1 MPVEKKGAM
10 YDVIVIGARCAGSPA
25 AMLFA
30 QQGYRV
36 LLLEKARFPRDTL
49 SSHYIH
55 LQGVALLNRWGLLD
69 KIRDTGCQPIN
80 RESYAAP
87 GVRIDGFSL
96 PIDGL
101 RTTYAP
107 RRYVLDPILAGGA
120 VAAGV
125 EFREACAVT
134 DLVFEDDRVVGV
146 RYTTPGG
153 AEATDRARLVVG
165 ADGMR
170 SLVARKV
177 GAPYVIE
184 HSRMTC
190 VYYSYWAGVSAI
202 FELYE
207 RPGRWVAAVP
217 TNDDLQLIMTYFP
230 QDEFS
235 AVRTAVEPAHRE
247 AVRTTAPDLYERMSA
262 GERVEQLYGTGH
274 QENFFRKAFGPGWV
288 LVGDAV
294 NHKDSI
300 TARGITEAFVQA
312 QTLTDRIGE
321 RLHDDVA
328 LTAALRR
335 YENDLGDEA
344 LSQYRGALNVAEL
357 KPEGRADMLRKLLGH
372 QEQIDRYF
380 STLSGACSIDDFY
393 NDELLALLDQG

>member
-1 MPVEKKGAM
+1 M

-30 QQGYRV
+30 RQGYRV
-36 LLLEKARFPRDTL
+36 LLLEKARFPQDTL

-55 LQGVALLNRWGLLD
+55 QEGVALLNRWGLLD
-69 KIRDTGCQPIN
+69 TLRDAGCQPIDHQ
-80 RESYAAP
+80 SYECP

-96 PIDGL
+96 PIDGQ

-107 RRYVLDPILAGGA
+107 RRYVLDPILADAA

-125 EFREACAVT
+125 EFRQSCAVK
-134 DLVFEDDRVVGV
+134 DLLFEDDRVVGV

-153 AEATDRARLVVG
+153 GEATERARLVVG

-170 SLVARKV
+170 SLVARKA
-177 GAPYVIE
+177 GAQNVIE
-184 HSRMTC
+184 HPRLTC
-190 VYYSYWAGVSAI
+190 TYYSYWAGVPAH

-207 RPGRWVAAVP
+207 RPGRWIGVLP
-217 TNDDLQLIMTYFP
+217 TNDDLTLLMAYFP

-235 AVRTAVEPAHRE
+235 EIRKAVEPAYLE
-247 AVRTTAPDLYERMSA
+247 AFRTTAPELYERMSA

-274 QENFFRKAFGPGWV
+274 QENYFRKAYGPGWV

-312 QTLTDRIGE
+312 QTLTDHIGE
-321 RLHDDVA
+321 RLHDDAA
-328 LTAALRR
+328 LREALRR
-335 YENDLGDEA
+335 YENALGHEA
-344 LSQYRGALNVAEL
+344 LNHYQGALNVAEL
-357 KPEGRADMLRKLLGH
+357 KPEGRAELLSKLVGH
-372 QEQIDRYF
+372 QGLIDRYF

-393 NDELLALLDQG
+393 NEELLTVLDQS

>member
-1 MPVEKKGAM
+1 MW
-10 YDVIVIGARCAGSPA
+10 DVIVIGARCAGSPT

-36 LLLEKARFPRDTL
+36 LLLEKARFPQDTL

-55 LQGVALLNRWGLLD
+55 MQGVALLNRWGLLD
-69 KIRDTGCQPIN
+69 RIRDTGCQPITH
-80 RESYAAP
+80 ESYEGP
-87 GVRIDGFSL
+87 GVRIEGFSL

-107 RRYVLDPILAGGA
+107 RRYVLDPVLADGA

-125 EFREACAVT
+125 EFRQSCAVN
-134 DLVFEDDRVVGV
+134 DLVFEGDRVVGV

-170 SLVARKV
+170 SLVARKA
-177 GAPYVIE
+177 GAQNVVE
-184 HSRMTC
+184 HPRMTC
-190 VYYSYWAGVSAI
+190 TYYSYWAGVPAH

-207 RPGRWVAAVP
+207 RPGRWIGVLP
-217 TNDDLQLIMTYFP
+217 TNDDLTLLMAYFP
-230 QDEFS
+230 QEDFS
-235 AVRTAVEPAHRE
+235 EVRKAVEPAYLD
-247 AVRTTAPDLYERMSA
+247 AFRTTAPELYERMSA
-262 GERVEQLYGTGH
+262 GRRVEQLYGTGH

-312 QTLTDRIGE
+312 QTLTEYIGDG
-321 RLHDDVA
+321 LHDDAA
-328 LTAALRR
+328 LKAALRR
-335 YENDLGDEA
+335 YENELSNEA
-344 LSQYRGALNVAEL
+344 LNHYQGALNVAEL
-357 KPEGRADMLRKLLGH
+357 KPEGRVEMLRKLVGH

-393 NDELLALLDQG
+393 NDDLLTLLDQS

>member
-1 MPVEKKGAM
+1 M
-10 YDVIVIGARCAGSPA
+10 YDVIVIGARCAGSPT

-36 LLLEKARFPRDTL
+36 LLLEKARFPQDTL

-55 LQGVALLNRWGLLD
+55 MQGVALLNRWGLLD
-69 KIRDTGCQPIN
+69 KVRDSGATPITV
-80 RESYAAP
+80 ESYEGP
-87 GVRIDGFSL
+87 GVRIEGFSL
-96 PIDGL
+96 PMDGL
-101 RTTYAP
+101 TTTYAP
-107 RRYVLDPILAGGA
+107 RRFVLDPILAEGA

-125 EFREACAVT
+125 EFQEGCAVN
-134 DLVFEDDRVVGV
+134 DLIVEDDRVVGV

-153 AEATDRARLVVG
+153 AEATERARLIVG

-177 GAPYVIE
+177 GAPKVIE
-184 HSRMTC
+184 HARSTC
-190 VYYSYWAGVSAI
+190 VYYSYWSGVPSI

-207 RPGRWVAAVP
+207 RPGSWVAAVP
-217 TNDDLQLIMTYFP
+217 TNDDLKLIMTYFP
-230 QDEFS
+230 QDDYNE
-235 AVRTAVEPAHRE
+235 VRKGVEPAYLD
-247 AVRTTAPDLYERMSA
+247 AVRTTAPDLWERMQ
-262 GERVEQLYGTGH
+262 GGKREEQMYGTGH
-274 QENFFRKAFGPGWV
+274 QENFFRKAYGPGWV

-312 QTLTDRIGE
+312 QSLTDRIGE
-321 RLHDDVA
+321 RLHDDAA
-328 LTAALRR
+328 LKTALRR

-344 LSQYRGALNVAEL
+344 LSQYQGALNVAEL
-357 KPEGRADMLRKLLGH
+357 KPEGRTDMLRKLVGH
-372 QEQIDRYF
+372 QEHIDRYF

-393 NDELLALLDQG
+393 NEELLTLLD

>member
-1 MPVEKKGAM
+1 M

-36 LLLEKARFPRDTL
+36 LLLEKARFPQDTL

-55 LQGVALLNRWGLLD
+55 QPGVALLNQWGLLG
-69 KIRDTGCQPIN
+69 KLRDAGCRPIN
-80 RESYAAP
+80 HQSYEAP
-87 GVRIDGFSL
+87 GVRLDGFSL
-96 PIDGL
+96 PVDGQ

-107 RRYVLDPILAGGA
+107 RRYVLDPILADGA

-125 EFREACAVT
+125 EFRESCAVT

-170 SLVARKV
+170 SLVARKA
-177 GAPYVIE
+177 GAQNVIE
-184 HSRMTC
+184 HPRVTC
-190 VYYSYWAGVSAI
+190 TYYSYWSGVPAH

-207 RPGRWVAAVP
+207 RPGRWIGVIP
-217 TNDDLQLIMTYFP
+217 TNDDLTLLMTYFP

-235 AVRTAVEPAHRE
+235 DVRKAVEPAYLD
-247 AVRTTAPDLYERMSA
+247 AFRTTAPELYDRMSA
-262 GERVEQLYGTGH
+262 GKREEQLYGTGH
-274 QENFFRKAFGPGWV
+274 QENYFRKAYGPGWA

-300 TARGITEAFVQA
+300 TARGITDAFIQA
-312 QTLTDRIGE
+312 QTLTRHIGDQ
-321 RLHDDVA
+321 LHDDAA
-328 LTAALRR
+328 LEAALRR
-335 YENDLGDEA
+335 YEEDLDENHTSFYQA
-344 LSQYRGALNVAEL
+344 ALNVAEL
-357 KPEGRADMLRKLLGH
+357 KPEGRVEMLQKLVGRQDL
-372 QEQIDRYF
+372 IDLYF

-393 NDELLALLDQG
+393 NDELLTLLDQS

>member
-1 MPVEKKGAM
+1 M
-10 YDVIVIGARCAGSPA
+10 YDVIVIGARCAGSPT

-36 LLLEKARFPRDTL
+36 LLLEKACFPQDTL

-55 LQGVALLNRWGLLD
+55 QQGIALLNRWGLLD
-69 KIRDTGCQPIN
+69 KIRDSGAQPITHQ
-80 RESYAAP
+80 RYEGP
-87 GVRIDGFSL
+87 GVRIEGFSL

-107 RRYVLDPILAGGA
+107 RRYVLDPILADGA

-125 EFREACAVT
+125 DFQQGCAVN
-134 DLVFEDDRVVGV
+134 DLLFDGDRVTGV
-146 RYTTPGG
+146 RYTTPAGTVTT
-153 AEATDRARLVVG
+153 EQARLVVG

-170 SLVARKV
+170 SLVARKT
-177 GAPYVIE
+177 GAPNVIE
-184 HSRMTC
+184 HPRMTC
-190 VYYSYWAGVSAI
+190 TYYSYWAGVPSD

-207 RPGRWVAAVP
+207 RTGRWIGVLP
-217 TNDDLQLIMTYFP
+217 TNDDLTLLMAYFP
-230 QDEFS
+230 QEDFGH
-235 AVRTAVEPAHRE
+235 VRKAVEPAYLD
-247 AVRTTAPDLYERMSA
+247 AFRTTAPELYERMQS

-274 QENFFRKAFGPGWV
+274 QDNYFRKAYGPGWV

-312 QTLTDRIGE
+312 QTLTDAIGQN
-321 RLHDDVA
+321 LHEDTA
-328 LTAALRR
+328 LKPALRR
-335 YENDLGDEA
+335 YENSLGDEA
-344 LSQYRGALNVAEL
+344 LNHYQGALNVAEL
-357 KPEGRADMLRKLLGH
+357 KPEGRTDMLRKLVGH
-372 QEQIDRYF
+372 QQHIDRYF

-393 NDELLALLDQG
+393 NDELLTLLDQS

>member
-1 MPVEKKGAM
+1 M
-10 YDVIVIGARCAGSPA
+10 YDVIVIGARCAGSPT

-36 LLLEKARFPRDTL
+36 LLLEKARFPQDTL

-55 LQGVALLNRWGLLD
+55 MQGVALLNRWGLLD
-69 KIRDTGCQPIN
+69 KVRASGAQPITHE
-80 RESYAAP
+80 RYEGP

-101 RTTYAP
+101 TTTYAP
-107 RRYVLDPILAGGA
+107 RRFVLDPILAAGA
-120 VAAGV
+120 ADAGV
-125 EFREACAVT
+125 DYQEGCAVN
-134 DLVFEDDRVVGV
+134 DLVWEDDRVVGV

-153 AEATDRARLVVG
+153 DQATERARLVVG

-177 GAPYVIE
+177 GAPYVVE
-184 HSRMTC
+184 HPRATC
-190 VYYSYWAGVSAI
+190 VYYSYWAGVPSS

-207 RPGRWVAAVP
+207 RPQRWIGVIP
-217 TNDDLQLIMTYFP
+217 TNDDLTLIMTYFP
-230 QDEFS
+230 QADYNE
-235 AVRTAVEPAHRE
+235 VRKNVEPAYLE
-247 AVRTTAPDLYERMSA
+247 ALRTTAPELFERMSA

-274 QENFFRKAFGPGWV
+274 QENFFRKAYGPGWV

-294 NHKDSI
+294 THKDSI

-312 QTLTDRIGE
+312 ATLTEYIGDQ
-321 RLHDDVA
+321 LHDDAA
-328 LTAALRR
+328 LKRALRR
-335 YENDLGDEA
+335 YENNLSNEA
-344 LSQYRGALNVAEL
+344 LSQYQGALNVAEL
-357 KPEGRADMLRKLLGH
+357 KPEGRTEFLRKLVGH

-380 STLSGACSIDDFY
+380 SSLSGAISIDDFY
-393 NDELLALLDQG
+393 NEELLTLLDQS

>member
-1 MPVEKKGAM
+1 M
-10 YDVIVIGARCAGSPA
+10 YDVIVIGARCAGSPT

-30 QQGYRV
+30 RQGYRV
-36 LLLEKARFPRDTL
+36 LLLEKARFPQDTL

-69 KIRDTGCQPIN
+69 RLRDAGCRPIS
-80 RESYAAP
+80 RQSYEGP

-107 RRYVLDPILAGGA
+107 RRYVLDPILADGA

-125 EFREACAVT
+125 EFRESCAVN
-134 DLVFEDDRVVGV
+134 DLVFEGDRVVGV

-170 SLVARKV
+170 SLVARKA
-177 GAPYVIE
+177 GAPSVIE
-184 HSRMTC
+184 HARQTC
-190 VYYSYWAGVSAI
+190 TYYSYWSGVPSH

-207 RPGRWVAAVP
+207 RPGRWIGVIP
-217 TNDDLQLIMTYFP
+217 TNDDLTLLMTYFP
-230 QDEFS
+230 QDEF
-235 AVRTAVEPAHRE
+235 ADVRKAVEPAYLDTF
-247 AVRTTAPDLYERMSA
+247 RTTAPELYERMSA
-262 GERVEQLYGTGH
+262 GKREEQLYGTGH
-274 QENFFRKAFGPGWV
+274 QENYFRKAFGPGWV

-312 QTLTDRIGE
+312 QSLTGHIAE
-321 RLHDDVA
+321 HLHDDDALEAA
-328 LTAALRR
+328 LTR
-335 YENDLGDEA
+335 YEDDLGNEA
-344 LSQYRGALNVAEL
+344 LSHYQGALNVAEL
-357 KPEGRADMLRKLLGH
+357 KPEGRAGMLRKLVGH
-372 QEQIDRYF
+372 QELIDRYF

-393 NDELLALLDQG
+393 NDELLTLLDQS

>member
-1 MPVEKKGAM
+1 M
-10 YDVIVIGARCAGSPA
+10 YDVIVIGARCAGSPT

-36 LLLEKARFPRDTL
+36 LLLEKARFPQDTL

-55 LQGVALLNRWGLLD
+55 LEGVALLKRWGLLD
-69 KIRDTGCQPIN
+69 KLREAGCRPITHQ
-80 RESYAAP
+80 SYEGP

-107 RRYVLDPILAGGA
+107 RRYVLDPILADGA

-125 EFREACAVT
+125 EFRESCAVN
-134 DLVFEDDRVVGV
+134 DLVFEGDRVVGV

-153 AEATDRARLVVG
+153 VQATDRARLVVG

-170 SLVARKV
+170 SLVARKA
-177 GAPYVIE
+177 GAPNVIE
-184 HSRMTC
+184 HPRLTC
-190 VYYSYWAGVSAI
+190 TYYSYWAGVPAH

-207 RPGRWVAAVP
+207 RPGRWVGVIP
-217 TNDDLQLIMTYFP
+217 TNDDLTLLMTYFP
-230 QDEFS
+230 QDEYHD
-235 AVRTAVEPAHRE
+235 VRKGVEPFYLETFRS
-247 AVRTTAPDLYERMSA
+247 TAPELYERMRS

-274 QENFFRKAFGPGWV
+274 QENYFRKAFGPGWV

-312 QTLTDRIGE
+312 QTLTEYIGD
-321 RLHDDVA
+321 RLHDDAA
-328 LTAALRR
+328 LTAALGR
-335 YENDLGDEA
+335 YEDNLGDDA
-344 LSQYRGALNVAEL
+344 FSHYQGALNVAEL
-357 KPEGRADMLRKLLGH
+357 KPEGRVEMLRKLVGH
-372 QEQIDRYF
+372 QELVDRYF

-393 NDELLALLDQG
+393 NDELLTLLDQS

>member
-1 MPVEKKGAM
+1 M
-10 YDVIVIGARCAGSPA
+10 YDIIVIGARCAGSPT

-36 LLLEKARFPRDTL
+36 LLLEKARFPQDTL

-55 LQGVALLNRWGLLD
+55 TQGVALLKRWGLLD
-69 KIRDTGCQPIN
+69 RLREAGCRPIDHQ
-80 RESYAAP
+80 SYQAP

-96 PIDGL
+96 PIDGQ

-107 RRYVLDPILAGGA
+107 RRYVLDPILADGA

-125 EFREACAVT
+125 EFREGCAVN
-134 DLVFEDDRVVGV
+134 DLLWEGDRVVGV

-170 SLVARKV
+170 SLVARKA

-184 HSRMTC
+184 HPRMTC
-190 VYYSYWAGVSAI
+190 TYYSYWSGVPSH

-207 RPGRWVAAVP
+207 RPGRWIGVIP
-217 TNDDLQLIMTYFP
+217 TNDDLTLLMTYFP
-230 QDEFS
+230 QDEF
-235 AVRTAVEPAHRE
+235 AGVRKDVEPFYLDSF
-247 AVRTTAPDLYERMSA
+247 RTTAPELYERMRA
-262 GERVEQLYGTGH
+262 GKREEQLYGTGH
-274 QENFFRKAFGPGWV
+274 QENFFRKAFGPGWA

-294 NHKDSI
+294 THKDSI

-312 QTLTDRIGE
+312 DSLTGHIGQQ
-321 RLHDDVA
+321 LHDD
-328 LTAALRR
+328 AALQDALES
-335 YENDLGDEA
+335 YEDDLDGDT
-344 LSQYRGALNVAEL
+344 LSHYQGALNVAEL
-357 KPEGRADMLRKLLGH
+357 KPEGRVELLRRLVGH
-372 QEQIDRYF
+372 QDLIDRYF

-393 NDELLALLDQG
+393 NTELLTLLDQS

>member
-1 MPVEKKGAM
+1 M
-10 YDVIVIGARCAGSPA
+10 YDVIVIGARCAGSPT

-36 LLLEKARFPRDTL
+36 LLLEKARFPQDTL

-55 LQGVALLNRWGLLD
+55 TQGVALLNRWGLLD
-69 KIRDTGCQPIN
+69 KLRDAGCRPISHQ
-80 RESYAAP
+80 SYEAP

-96 PIDGL
+96 PIDGQ

-107 RRYVLDPILAGGA
+107 RRYVLDPILADGA

-125 EFREACAVT
+125 EFRESCAVN
-134 DLVFEDDRVVGV
+134 DLVFEGDRVVGV

-153 AEATDRARLVVG
+153 AQATDRARLVVG

-177 GAPYVIE
+177 GAPNVIE
-184 HSRMTC
+184 HPRMTC
-190 VYYSYWAGVSAI
+190 TYYSYWAGVPSH

-207 RPGRWVAAVP
+207 RPGRWIGVIP
-217 TNDDLQLIMTYFP
+217 TNDDLTLLMAYFP

-235 AVRTAVEPAHRE
+235 EIRKAVEPAYLD
-247 AVRTTAPDLYERMSA
+247 AFRTTAPEVYERMSA

-274 QENFFRKAFGPGWV
+274 QENYFRKAFGPGWA

-312 QTLTDRIGE
+312 QSLTDHIAE
-321 RLHDDVA
+321 RLHDD
-328 LTAALRR
+328 AALEDALQA
-335 YENDLGDEA
+335 YEDDLDDDA
-344 LSQYRGALNVAEL
+344 LSHYQGALNVAEL
-357 KPEGRADMLRKLLGH
+357 KPEGRAELLRKLVGH
-372 QEQIDRYF
+372 QELVDRYF

-393 NDELLALLDQG
+393 NTELLTLLDQS